1 LLPAGADPGIIHA
14 AVPGG
19 TSILELGSGTGR
31 VTSALTAL
39 GRPVVAVD
47 ESAEMLARVRGAE
60 TVQAGIEDLSLSRLF
75 DVVLLVRI

>member
-60 TVQAGIEDLSLSRLF
+60 TVQAGIEDLSLGRLF